1 MFYTA
6 FVYRLGQLVFN
17 QPRGVRFPYAV
28 PVSYLFG
35 VVVAQRFPSPL
46 VGVRFSQGMPNLK
59 RKVIDMSFDLQEVKD
74 FILAQGQDTKIYLGA
89 DSERIRVNGVW
100 YADYAL
106 AVVVHIDG
114 RHGCKIF
121 GYVQR
126 EIDYDHKKSKPAMR
140 LMTEVYKVSELFH
153 EMQDV
158 LEDRH
163 VEVHLD
169 LNKDEVHGSS
179 CVVQQAI
186 GYIKGTCNMTPM
198 VKPNAPAASFC
209 ADRLKRIL
217 AEQEMAGV

>member
-1 MFYTA
+1 
-6 FVYRLGQLVFN
+6 
-17 QPRGVRFPYAV
+17 
-28 PVSYLFG
+28 
-35 VVVAQRFPSPL
+35 
-46 VGVRFSQGMPNLK
+46 MPILK
-59 RKVIDMSFDLQEVKD
+59 KVINMKNFNIEEVRQY
-74 FILAQGQDTKIYLGA
+74 LANQGPDTKVYLGA

-121 GYVQR
+121 GYVHR
-126 EIDYDHKKSKPAMR
+126 ELDYDHKKSKPAMR
-140 LMTEVYKVSELFH
+140 LMTEVYKVSELFQSLA
-153 EMQDV
+153 EV
-158 LEDRH
+158 LEDYH

-169 LNKDEVHGSS
+169 LNKDDIHGSS

-198 VKPNAPAASFC
+198 VKPDAPAASFC

-217 AEQEMAGV
+217 AEQEAIQ

>member
-1 MFYTA
+1 MKYDDTIHHTLTTL
-6 FVYRLGQLVFN
+6 VYEMKNFN
-17 QPRGVRFPYAV
+17 LA
-28 PVSYLFG
+28 
-35 VVVAQRFPSPL
+35 
-46 VGVRFSQGMPNLK
+46 K
-59 RKVIDMSFDLQEVKD
+59 TKE
-74 FILAQGQDTKIYLGA
+74 FILAQGPDTKIYLGS
-89 DSERIRVNGVW
+89 DSERIRIDGVW

-114 RHGCKIF
+114 NHGCKIF

-153 EMQDV
+153 SMSDV

-169 LNKDEVHGSS
+169 LNKSDEHGSS

-198 VKPNAPAASFC
+198 VKPDAPAASFC

-217 AEQEMAGV
+217 AEQEQAEAAV

>member
-1 MFYTA
+1 M
-6 FVYRLGQLVFN
+6 
-17 QPRGVRFPYAV
+17 
-28 PVSYLFG
+28 
-35 VVVAQRFPSPL
+35 
-46 VGVRFSQGMPNLK
+46 K
-59 RKVIDMSFDLQEVKD
+59 KFDVNEVKS
-74 FILAQGQDTKIYLGA
+74 FLAKQGPNTKVYLGA

-106 AVVVHIDG
+106 AVVVHING
-114 RHGCKIF
+114 QNGCKIF

-126 EIDYDHKKSKPAMR
+126 ELDYDHKKSKPAMR
-140 LMTEVYKVSELFH
+140 LMTEVYKVSELFQ

-158 LEDRH
+158 LEDFH

-169 LNKDEVHGSS
+169 LNKDDVHGSS

-198 VKPNAPAASFC
+198 VKPDAPAASFC

-217 AEQEMAGV
+217 SEQEASIVQ

>member
-1 MFYTA
+1 M
-6 FVYRLGQLVFN
+6 
-17 QPRGVRFPYAV
+17 
-28 PVSYLFG
+28 
-35 VVVAQRFPSPL
+35 
-46 VGVRFSQGMPNLK
+46 K
-59 RKVIDMSFDLQEVKD
+59 KFDLDEVKS
-74 FILAQGQDTKIYLGA
+74 FITKQGPDTKVYLGA
-89 DSERIRVNGVW
+89 DSERMRIDGVW

-121 GYVQR
+121 GFVDR
-126 EIDYDHKKSKPAMR
+126 ELDYDHKKSKPAMR
-140 LMTEVYKVSELFH
+140 LMTEVYKVSALFQ

-169 LNKDEVHGSS
+169 LNKNEIHGSS

-217 AEQEMAGV
+217 AEQEMLAA

>member
-1 MFYTA
+1 MKKFDVKEVKSFLA
-6 FVYRLGQLVFN
+6 
-17 QPRGVRFPYAV
+17 
-28 PVSYLFG
+28 
-35 VVVAQRFPSPL
+35 
-46 VGVRFSQGMPNLK
+46 SQGPNT
-59 RKVIDMSFDLQEVKD
+59 KV
-74 FILAQGQDTKIYLGA
+74 YLGA

-106 AVVVHIDG
+106 AVVVHING
-114 RHGCKIF
+114 QHGCKIF
-121 GYVQR
+121 GYVER
-126 EIDYDHKKSKPAMR
+126 ELDYDHKKSKPAMR
-140 LMTEVYKVSELFH
+140 LMTEVYKVSELFQ

-158 LEDRH
+158 LENFH

-198 VKPNAPAASFC
+198 IKPDAPAASFC

-217 AEQEMAGV
+217 AEQDMLSA